1 MEQVLRDPM
10 GITSSLYIFG
20 VLSLISGIVF
30 PVVLFT
36 MAIYALRSLE
46 GVQKSFGEFFHYYIN
61 QIFIESLRSWGKM
74 LLWGLLFILPG
85 LWKFLEYSLVPFVV
99 TSSEKYDA
107 GHEDALQASAKVFRK
122 NWGKILG
129 LFLLFHI
136 FIPLVLTGLFDAYRL
151 LWKTPVASLGL
162 NLIDT
167 YLLVLSTQILFRIFR
182 SEVAAHE
189 SHV

>member
-1 MEQVLRDPM
+1 
-10 GITSSLYIFG
+10 
-20 VLSLISGIVF
+20 
-30 PVVLFT
+30 
-36 MAIYALRSLE
+36 
-46 GVQKSFGEFFHYYIN
+46 
-61 QIFIESLRSWGKM
+61 M
-74 LLWGLLFILPG
+74 LLWGLFFILPG
-85 LWKFLEYSLVPFVV
+85 LWKFLQYSLVPFVV
-99 TSSEKYDA
+99 TSSEKYDQ
-107 GHEDALQASAKVFRK
+107 GKEDALQASANVFRK

-167 YLLVLSTQILFRIFR
+167 YLLILSTQILFRIFR
-182 SEVAAHE
+182 SEVAPHE